1 LGLLQQKAGTMVMY
15 NPKQWFSLIFH
26 AYSRRVM
33 SRLWPALAF
42 MAVYSTVLCYFF
54 LDFFKLHQAD
64 FQPTIAMHQLL
75 GIVLGL
81 FLVFRTNTAY
91 DRWWE
96 GRRLWGGLVNSTRN
110 FAMKLNAV
118 LSRENHEDRDWFAKM
133 IANFIF
139 ASKENL
145 RTGVQFAEMD
155 PVSDEFLNDLKRFKH
170 KPNRIGA
177 LMYQK
182 VNQLYADK
190 KITGDQLINLD
201 KELKDFIDHLG
212 ACERIKN
219 TPIPYSYMMYVKKFI
234 TIYIVTLPIGFV
246 TQSGYMTI
254 PIAVLISYVLLSVE
268 LIAEEI
274 EDPFGRDINDLPLDD
289 LATKIRENIREI
301 LLL

>member
-1 LGLLQQKAGTMVMY
+1 
-15 NPKQWFSLIFH
+15 
-26 AYSRRVM
+26 
-33 SRLWPALAF
+33 
-42 MAVYSTVLCYFF
+42 
-54 LDFFKLHQAD
+54 
-64 FQPTIAMHQLL
+64 MHQLL

-139 ASKENL
+139 ATKENL

-170 KPNRIGA
+170 KPNRIAA

-182 VNQLYADK
+182 VNQLF
-190 KITGDQLINLD
+190 TLIKRSLV
-201 KELKDFIDHLG
+201 I
-212 ACERIKN
+212 I
-219 TPIPYSYMMYVKKFI
+219 
-234 TIYIVTLPIGFV
+234 
-246 TQSGYMTI
+246 
-254 PIAVLISYVLLSVE
+254 
-268 LIAEEI
+268 
-274 EDPFGRDINDLPLDD
+274 
-289 LATKIRENIREI
+289 
-301 LLL
+301 

>member
-1 LGLLQQKAGTMVMY
+1 MVMY
-15 NPKQWFSLIFH
+15 NPKRWLSLIFH
-26 AYSRRVM
+26 SYSRRVM

-42 MAVYSTVLCYFF
+42 MAVYSLVLCYFF

-118 LSRENHEDRDWFAKM
+118 ISRENHEDRDWFAKM

-170 KPNRIGA
+170 KPNRIA
-177 LMYQK
+177 AMMYQK

-190 KITGDQLINLD
+190 KISGDHLINLD
-201 KELKDFIDHLG
+201 KELKDFIDLMG

-234 TIYIVTLPIGFV
+234 TIYIVTLPIGLV

-254 PIAVLISYVLLSVE
+254 PIVVLISYVLLSVE

-274 EDPFGRDINDLPLDD
+274 EDPFGRDINDLPLDE

-301 LLL
+301 LLQ

>member
-1 LGLLQQKAGTMVMY
+1 MIMY
-15 NPKQWFSLIFH
+15 NPKRWLSLIFH
-26 AYSRRVM
+26 SYSRRVM

-42 MAVYSTVLCYFF
+42 MTVYTLLLCYFF
-54 LDFFKLHQAD
+54 LDYFQLHQAD

-96 GRRLWGGLVNSTRN
+96 GRRLWGGMVNSTRN

-118 LSRENHEDRDWFAKM
+118 IPRENHEDRDWFSKM
-133 IANFIF
+133 ISNFVF
-139 ASKENL
+139 AMKENL
-145 RTGVQFAEMD
+145 RTGVQFAELD
-155 PVSDEFLNDLKRFKH
+155 PTGEAFLNDLKKYKH
-170 KPNRIGA
+170 KPNRIAA

-182 VNQLYADK
+182 VNQLYK
-190 KITGDQLINLD
+190 EGKITGDQLINLD
-201 KELKDFIDHLG
+201 KELKDFIDLLG

-234 TIYIVTLPIGFV
+234 TIYIITLPFGFM
-246 TQSGYMTI
+246 TQSGYITI
-254 PIAVLISYVLLSVE
+254 PIVVLISYVLLSVE

-274 EDPFGRDINDLPLDD
+274 EDPFGRDINDLPLDE
-289 LATKIRENIREI
+289 LSGKIRENVREI
-301 LLL
+301 LVQ